1 MTAYAFHAPTW
12 HVIHRSH
19 PGGRIVFACR
29 MAIDYVPV
37 LTATDPL
44 AKLRCPACDR
54 ELKRQPAVQL
64 HVDPVIEVD
73 TEGEWNWQATEGGE
87 S

>member
-1 MTAYAFHAPTW
+1 MTVWALHSPVW
-12 HVIHRSH
+12 HIVHTSH

-37 LTATDPL
+37 HTATDPL
-44 AKLRCPACDR
+44 ASLRCPACDR
-54 ELKRQPAVQL
+54 ELKRQPAVLL
-64 HVDPVIEVD
+64 HVDPVVEIVD
-73 TEGEWNWQATEGGE
+73 SDRDWHEGETE